1 MQSYSRTIADFG
13 SLECRCGKAKQ
24 PRMFLCRNCYFR
36 LPEAY
41 RKRLWRRY
49 GSQAAVCTVYTRA
62 LAFLGLLQIGRA
74 A

>member
-13 SLECRCGKAKQ
+13 SELCRCGSDKARRQ
-24 PRMFLCRNCYFR
+24 YFCRACYWK

-49 GSQAAVCTVYTRA
+49 RTQNALCTVYTRA
-62 LAFLGLLQIGRA
+62 LAFLGLLGTRA
-74 A
+74 AA